1 MILLINGTVYQKVS
15 IDDTFRKRKRRQ
27 AMSRGSIAKY
37 VDELPASGRYTFN
50 RAELQQQFTVSDA
63 AVKLSLHRL
72 QKKGRIVSPRRGF
85 YVVVPEE
92 YARTGAPPPAWFI
105 DALMKDW
112 NSDYYV
118 GLLSAA
124 EIHGAAHQRPQEFQ
138 VMCDRAHRII
148 DLSRYRIRFFKK
160 WNLSDVPVINQKTP
174 TGFMKVSTPE
184 ATAFDLVRYYQ
195 DVGYYGN
202 VATVLS
208 DLANTMNAQRLVA
221 AAKSGVELAV
231 VQRLGYL
238 LELVGKQKLADSL
251 HKWLSTKA
259 PRVTS
264 LRTDLDLSDS
274 TLNRRWLLHINE
286 QVEADE

>member
-1 MILLINGTVYQKVS
+1 MN
-15 IDDTFRKRKRRQ
+15 
-27 AMSRGSIAKY
+27 RGVIAKY
-37 VDELPASGRYTFN
+37 VDELPANGRYTFN
-50 RAELQQQFTVSDA
+50 RAELQQKFTVSDA
-63 AVKLSLHRL
+63 AIKLALHRL
-72 QKKGRIVSPRRGF
+72 QKRGRVVSPRRGF

-92 YARTGAPPPAWFI
+92 YKHTGAPPPAWFI

-112 NSDYYV
+112 QSDYYV

-138 VMCDRAHRII
+138 VMCDRAHRTI
-148 DLSRYRIRFFKK
+148 DISRYRIHFFKK
-160 WNLSDVPVINQKTP
+160 WNLSEVPVINHKTP

-184 ATAFDLVRYYQ
+184 ATALDLVRYYQ

-208 DLANTMNAQRLVA
+208 ELANTMKAQSLVS

-238 LELVGKQKLADSL
+238 LELVEKHKLADSL
-251 HKWLSTKA
+251 HDWLSTKS

-264 LRTDLDLSDS
+264 LRTDLDSKES
-274 TLNRRWLLHINE
+274 PLNRRWLLHINE
-286 QVEADE
+286 HVEADE